1 MEYEVH
7 YDQREFGARLR
18 EIRRKNNITQEAL
31 AEKLM
36 LSVDSISNYE
46 NGRTTCMPEHVIHL
60 CQIFNVSAD
69 YFYFGDDKKLKQKCN
84 DIVTKIT
91 DIISNCSDF
100 DKDRAYQ
107 MLLLMLAKPAA

>member
-7 YDQREFGARLR
+7 YDQREFGSRLR
-18 EIRRKNNITQEAL
+18 DIRKKNNITQETL

-46 NGRTTCMPEHVIHL
+46 NGRTTCMHEHITHL

-69 YFYFGDDKKLKQKCN
+69 YFYFGDDKKLKQKDN
-84 DIVTKIT
+84 DVVAKIS

-100 DKDRAYQ
+100 DKDRAYH
-107 MLLLMLAKPAA
+107 MLLLLLAKPAA

>member
-18 EIRRKNNITQEAL
+18 AIRKKNNMTQEAL

-46 NGRTTCMPEHVIHL
+46 NGRTTCMPEHITHL
-60 CQIFNVSAD
+60 CQIFNASAD
-69 YFYFGDDKKLKQKCN
+69 YFYFGNDKRLKLESN
-84 DIVTKIT
+84 DIVDKVTEILYKC
-91 DIISNCSDF
+91 NDF
-100 DKDRAYQ
+100 DKDRVYQ
-107 MLLLMLAKPAA
+107 MILLMLAKPAA